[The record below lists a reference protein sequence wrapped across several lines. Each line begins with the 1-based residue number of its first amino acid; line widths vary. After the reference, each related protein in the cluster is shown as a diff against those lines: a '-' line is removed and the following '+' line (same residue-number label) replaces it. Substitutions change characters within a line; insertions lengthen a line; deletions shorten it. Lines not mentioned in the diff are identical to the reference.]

1 MKLVEPQ
8 LHRSLGIVGREL
20 QNVLSIKIATA
31 RQMRMERPIA
41 NAKGQPKNKLL
52 PQATLLLL
60 LSQEQDMGSVAW
72 LTIQAKVPVLVLT
85 LLMVQLRI
93 GVWINGALLT
103 LKLVNMEP
111 DQLDTLQ
118 IQVISSLTKLV
129 EQLLLHLLVTAG
141 RELWPALINQPASA
155 QLLTI
160 RPRLGAR
167 DALASCRERSKLRLL
182 EWSMLL
188 SSLVQL
194 MGMVANPTIK

>member
-52 PQATLLLL
+52 MATLLLL

-194 MGMVANPTIK
+194 MGMVANLTIK